1 MAAGSS
7 TRDAPSRQPSSLQSE
22 WAPSFR
28 DSFSILHPDHFSL
41 GYELPLNCNP
51 ADFYLKTLADKEG
64 KENAGAVLRA
74 KYEHETDGLYS
85 GSWLLA
91 RSYSGDYLKHVQN
104 L

>member
-1 MAAGSS
+1 MVEGSC
-7 TRDAPSRQPSSLQSE
+7 TKDALSRRL
-22 WAPSFR
+22 
-28 DSFSILHPDHFSL
+28 SFSQSKWSTNQSIFITSILRFSL

-51 ADFYLKTLADKEG
+51 ADFYLKTLAEKEG
-64 KENAGAVLRA
+64 KEDPAALVRA

-91 RSYSGDYLKHVQN
+91 RNYSGDYLKHIQN

>member
-1 MAAGSS
+1 
-7 TRDAPSRQPSSLQSE
+7 
-22 WAPSFR
+22 
-28 DSFSILHPDHFSL
+28 
-41 GYELPLNCNP
+41 
-51 ADFYLKTLADKEG
+51 
-64 KENAGAVLRA
+64 VLRA